1 MGTSQSIV
9 VEEFIENK
17 QEAPV
22 ESWVTQDKNAEYWFG
37 KNRFTKISRKNYKGD
52 YVRGYLYGYT
62 KKENDI
68 DLEKEF

>member
-1 MGTSQSIV
+1 MGSSSSVLI
-9 VEEFIENK
+9 EDFKENK

-37 KNRFTKISRKNYKGD
+37 KERLTKISRKFYRD
-52 YVRGYLYGYT
+52 YQRGYIFGYYE
-62 KKENDI
+62 KENPV